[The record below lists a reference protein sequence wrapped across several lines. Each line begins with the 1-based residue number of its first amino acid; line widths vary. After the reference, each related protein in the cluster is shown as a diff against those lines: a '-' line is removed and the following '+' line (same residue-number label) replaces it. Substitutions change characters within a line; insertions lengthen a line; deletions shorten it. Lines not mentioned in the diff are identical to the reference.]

1 MQSLSS
7 MLPWMTGITVAAS
20 TAFYAQHHF
29 KWMGGTLPVRDMPS
43 FKPEHKEAEMKNRFN
58 CVSACSAE
66 FASMLHTH
74 CKLACSRTVD
84 AICRLVRQHLKILSY

>member
-20 TAFYAQHHF
+20 AAFYAQQHF
-29 KWMGGTLPVRDMPS
+29 KWMGGTLPSRDMPS

-58 CVSACSAE
+58 CVSAGLTSLPPC
-66 FASMLHTH
+66 
-74 CKLACSRTVD
+74 C
-84 AICRLVRQHLKILSY
+84 ICTLQECMHSNG